1 MDKWWISRFSFVVV
15 RFLLY
20 VTLKLMLGYR
30 NLRVYIL
37 AEELDRSIF
46 RLTRKFPKSEIYSLI
61 DQFLRSV
68 HSIISNIAEGYGRR
82 SYPREY
88 VRFLIFAQA
97 SCHESREH
105 LKTAFNRNY
114 CSKEDFSDLDD
125 KFDHIGKMLTLL
137 IKKVK
142 AIKTNER
149 SSPLLRKGNE

>member
-15 RFLLY
+15 RFLLCAM
-20 VTLKLMLGYR
+20 LNLMLGYR

-46 RLTRKFPKSEIYSLI
+46 QLTRKFPKSEIYSLI

-68 HSIISNIAEGYGRR
+68 HSIVSNIAEGYGRR

-88 VRFLIFAQA
+88 SRFLIFAQA

-105 LKTAFNRNY
+105 LKTAFNRDY
-114 CSKEDFSDLDD
+114 CTKEEFLALDD
-125 KFDHIGKMLTLL
+125 KFDHVGKMLTLL

-142 AIKTNER
+142 SIKTDNE
-149 SSPLLRKGNE
+149 